1 MPKRITPEQI
11 CNDMPT
17 GAQSWRRVVEWDS
30 RDVKNG
36 VEVFFNFSRDL
47 LKLIFNESKDKRLN
61 NGLPRCC
68 SLVHSYYYQHNSL
81 LFCKVLL

>member
-1 MPKRITPEQI
+1 M
-11 CNDMPT
+11 
-17 GAQSWRRVVEWDS
+17 EWES

-68 SLVHSYYYQHNSL
+68 
-81 LFCKVLL
+81 